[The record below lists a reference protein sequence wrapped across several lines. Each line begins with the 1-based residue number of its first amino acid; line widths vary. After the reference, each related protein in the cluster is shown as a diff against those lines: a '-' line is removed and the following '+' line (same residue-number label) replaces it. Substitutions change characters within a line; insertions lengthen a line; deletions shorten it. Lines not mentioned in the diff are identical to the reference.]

1 MSHFTVA
8 VFSKTP
14 GDVEEL
20 LAPFDEQV
28 EANSPYAE
36 FVEDED
42 CDYDENAKAKGYW
55 RNPKAR
61 WDWWEVGGRWRG
73 LLQLRPGKT
82 GYTAPLDRWHKDFVY
97 PPHRCDA
104 ALVADCD
111 FSPSEA
117 RIRQAARLWEV
128 AVEGDAPRED
138 EEFFSPW
145 KPEYYLNRYGDKE
158 TFIRRESAF
167 STHAFLTA
175 EGEWQEQG
183 RMGWFGMD
191 DSTNESI
198 ASYEEA
204 FQAYLEEA
212 RKKGLAMT
220 IVDCHI

>member
-73 LLQLRPGKT
+73 LIRLLPGKT
-82 GYTAPLDRWHKDFVY
+82 GYTVPLDQWNKDFVY
-97 PPHRCDA
+97 PPNCCDA

-111 FSPSEA
+111 LSPNEKMKE
-117 RIRQAARLWEV
+117 RAARLWEV
-128 AVEGDAPRED
+128 LVEGDAPREG
-138 EEFFSPW
+138 ENFPAILKS
-145 KPEYYLNRYGDKE
+145 KYYLDRYGDKE
-158 TFIRRESAF
+158 TYIRRESAF
-167 STHAFLTA
+167 ITQAFITA
-175 EGEWQEQG
+175 EGEWHEQG

-198 ASYEEA
+198 SRYEKA
-204 FQAYLEEA
+204 FQAYLDEA
-212 RKKGLAMT
+212 REKGMAVT

>member
-14 GDVEEL
+14 GDVEGL
-20 LAPFDEQV
+20 LAPFIEQV
-28 EANSPYAE
+28 DADSPYAE

-42 CDYDENAKAKGYW
+42 RDYDENAKAKGYW
-55 RNPKAR
+55 RNPRAR

-175 EGEWQEQG
+175 EGEWHEQG

-191 DSTNESI
+191 DSTN
-198 ASYEEA
+198 
-204 FQAYLEEA
+204 
-212 RKKGLAMT
+212 
-220 IVDCHI
+220 